1 MKVIYFHQHFA
12 TPNGPGGIRSYCM
25 ARCLVERGHN
35 VTMVCGSHL
44 LSDTGLDGRFLNG
57 QRRGVVNG
65 IEVVEFNL
73 AYSNSDGF
81 FKRISVFL
89 KYVFR
94 ALILVF
100 TEKYDLVFATTT
112 PLTAG
117 IPGIVARWLR
127 GKPFIFEVRDLW
139 PELPKA
145 MGVIKNPVV
154 LYMMSILEWTSYHSA
169 NHLIALSPGIAK
181 GIQKRGISPETI
193 TLIPNG
199 CDLNIF
205 DGRAKKWRPKGIK
218 SSDLLVLFA
227 GSHGLAN
234 GLSSVLDAAAELKLR
249 GRHDIKFFLVGDGK
263 LKHSL
268 VSRAVNERLD
278 NVLFHKP
285 VNKIKLA
292 ELMCATDLGLQILAN
307 IPAFYYGTSPNKF
320 FDYISAGLPVLNN
333 YPGWLSDMISE
344 NNCGFCVLPE
354 DASSFADALEEAA
367 NDRPALTIKGVNA
380 KKLAVENFDRK
391 IQSSKWVDV
400 LELSFKKWREAK
412 L

>member
-1 MKVIYFHQHFA
+1 MKVLYFHQHFS
-12 TPNGPGGIRSYCM
+12 TPNGPGGIRSYGM

-44 LSDTGLDGRFLNG
+44 LSDTGLIGCFVNG

-65 IEVVEFNL
+65 IEVVEFDL
-73 AYSNSDGF
+73 AYSNSDSF
-81 FKRISVFL
+81 FKRLSVFL

-117 IPGIVARWLR
+117 IPGIIARWLR

-139 PELPKA
+139 PELPRA
-145 MGVIKNPVV
+145 MGVIKNPFV
-154 LYMMSILEWTSYHSA
+154 LHMMSILEWTSYHSA

-181 GIQKRGISPETI
+181 GIQKRGINPESV

-199 CDLNIF
+199 CDLDIF

-227 GSHGLAN
+227 GSHGPAN
-234 GLSSVLDAAAELKLR
+234 GLSSVLDAAAELKR
-249 GRHDIKFFLVGDGK
+249 RERNDIKFLLVGDGK
-263 LKHSL
+263 LKPYL
-268 VSRAVNERLD
+268 VSRAFSERLD
-278 NVLFHKP
+278 NVIFHEP
-285 VNKIKLA
+285 VDKIRLSG
-292 ELMCATDLGLQILAN
+292 LMRATDLGLQILAN

-333 YPGWLSDMISE
+333 YPGWLSEMILE
-344 NNCGFCVLPE
+344 HNCGFCAPPG
-354 DASSFADALEEAA
+354 DPNAFADLIEKAA
-367 NDRPALTIKGVNA
+367 NDRSALKNKGINA
-380 KKLAVENFDRK
+380 ERLAAANFDRK
-391 IQSSKWVDV
+391 VQSSKWVDV
-400 LELSFKKWREAK
+400 LELCFKK
-412 L
+412 